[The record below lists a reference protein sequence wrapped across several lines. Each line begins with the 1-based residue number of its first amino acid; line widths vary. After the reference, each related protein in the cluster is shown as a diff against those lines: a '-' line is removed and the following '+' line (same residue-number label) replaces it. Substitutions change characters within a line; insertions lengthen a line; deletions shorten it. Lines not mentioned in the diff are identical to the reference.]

1 MSITSVFSTV
11 LKTFFMYSYQ
21 SSFLRRRAH
30 HITTHLYYKQSH
42 NKIANYIK
50 GYLSEYAIVTTTH
63 FHLVWALCC
72 TVFFLQPNQGLHH
85 LKTETLFL
93 WVWYTARRK
102 ILKLTAPLQRLRHSQ
117 QPGLGFTTE
126 TNWMCLTPPP
136 HLWFYPLGQM
146 VPQSSMVYISAL
158 LVMQLVGVVWSQDC
172 FLHVSFQ

>member
-93 WVWYTARRK
+93 WVWYTARWK

-158 LVMQLVGVVWSQDC
+158 WAMQLVGVVWSQDC